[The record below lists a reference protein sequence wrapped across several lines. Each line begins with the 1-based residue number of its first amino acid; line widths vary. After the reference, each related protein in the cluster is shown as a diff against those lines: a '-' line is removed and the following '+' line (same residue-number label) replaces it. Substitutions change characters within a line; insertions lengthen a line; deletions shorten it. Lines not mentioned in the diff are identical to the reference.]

1 VIRTETCVEA
11 AVRLAVGLIVVGLG
25 HLGGTFVA
33 SLFPGIGLLFYA
45 ISVLPLGVAGLYA
58 VATGLWVV
66 VEGATGQALERH
78 AASMAVASQ
87 NEATA
92 DDESEPAADATDGV
106 EPTDDNS

>member
-78 AASMAVASQ
+78 AASMTAASQ
-87 NEATA
+87 
-92 DDESEPAADATDGV
+92 SEGASNADAEAAG
-106 EPTDDNS
+106 PTDDSS